1 MREIAKNP
9 GRSRRGGPCAL
20 PAESSSYSKEM
31 FGGFALCTKSPNIF
45 AGKYLCAPGGRK
57 GRPYGKTIVF
67 TTPVHFCN
75 TPFNHRN
82 SDFIYYPVR
91 SSPGRAGRALSPCLA
106 LAEGRR
112 FLSDQSRRKDLSDR
126 PPLGECAGSRRP
138 RAPEDRAGRE
148 GALRPGEGGLR
159 GRPRESR
166 PRRGRLTLRIE
177 IRWREPG
184 FRSRKPGTGGVA
196 GRGEGRRGQDGYESC
211 APAPRN
217 EPPV

>member
-1 MREIAKNP
+1 MLKARLGFPRHTALAGERDRRP
-9 GRSRRGGPCAL
+9 FRSAGEGARLSRWSLPPTALGTRGPGGPKACS
-20 PAESSSYSKEM
+20 PARPGWEH
-31 FGGFALCTKSPNIF
+31 GPRRPGSP
-45 AGKYLCAPGGRK
+45 APG
-57 GRPYGKTIVF
+57 PE
-67 TTPVHFCN
+67 TP
-75 TPFNHRN
+75 T
-82 SDFIYYPVR
+82 
-91 SSPGRAGRALSPCLA
+91 GRAGRALSPCLA